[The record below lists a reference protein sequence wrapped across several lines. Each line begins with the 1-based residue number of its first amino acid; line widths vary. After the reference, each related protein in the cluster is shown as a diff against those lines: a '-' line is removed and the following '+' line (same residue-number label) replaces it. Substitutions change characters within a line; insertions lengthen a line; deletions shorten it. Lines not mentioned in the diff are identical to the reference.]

1 MLTKEKIKSNA
12 TKFFKTGE
20 KYEFMTEELMNF
32 LGADVIA
39 APATTK
45 LDSYNAFEGG
55 LIDHSL
61 RTTSYAVKLNG
72 LLPEDM
78 QCTMES
84 VVKVACLFQIGKTFM
99 FLPNTSQW
107 HKDKLGQMY
116 EFADDLVA
124 LRVGER
130 SVKYAVDNGVRF
142 TDDEYQAIINYDKTD
157 EDKQAMFHTNT
168 LGIILRQASD
178 LAIMEEKKRLL
189 EYA

>member
-1 MLTKEKIKSNA
+1 MLTEEKIKTNA
-12 TKFFKTGE
+12 TKYFSTGE
-20 KYEFMTEELMNF
+20 KYEFMTEDLMNF
-32 LGADVIA
+32 LGADIIA

-45 LDSYNAFEGG
+45 LDSYNAFKGG
-55 LIDHSL
+55 LIDHTL
-61 RTTSYAVKLNG
+61 RTTYYAVKLNE

-78 QCTMES
+78 QQTLAS

-99 FLPNTSQW
+99 FLPNSSQW

-130 SVKYAVDNGVRF
+130 SVKYAVDNGVKF

-157 EDKQAMFHTNT
+157 DDKQAMFHTNT
-168 LGIILRQASD
+168 LGVILRQASD
-178 LAIMEEKKRLL
+178 LAIMEEKNKQL